1 MSDFFKKISW
11 PNFFMWGV
19 FAIISCLVGLVSYQ
33 LYDNIPKQIEEV
45 KIDLKEVKDD
55 LRADLIREIDKLDKD
70 IKILNTDI
78 KEMDKKNDR
87 NFKDILLR
95 LPRNE
100 IASIDK

>member
-1 MSDFFKKISW
+1 MSDLLKKINESW
-11 PNFFMWGV
+11 PNIFIYV
-19 FAIISCLVGLVSYQ
+19 FVLIISGFAWVVSYQ

-45 KIDLKEVKDD
+45 KND
-55 LRADLIREIDKLDKD
+55 LRADLIREIDKLDED

-100 IASIDK
+100 VASIDK